1 MDRKS
6 KENYWFETGSPSFLI
21 QLLKDNPHD
30 LKKLINSA
38 DNIEASY
45 AMLDS
50 FDINNIPALTVLY
63 QAGYLTIKNY
73 SNKEPEYLLG
83 YPNKEI
89 KESMTFILISLLTH
103 QEEYQT
109 QQTIIY
115 MKQALREN
123 NIDKFCATLQEL
135 FADIPFKLH
144 IEQEKYYHSIFQ
156 LMGDDMGP

>member
-1 MDRKS
+1 
-6 KENYWFETGSPSFLI
+6 
-21 QLLKDNPHD
+21 
-30 LKKLINSA
+30 
-38 DNIEASY
+38 
-45 AMLDS
+45 MLDS

-63 QAGYLTIKNY
+63 QAGYLTSKNY

-123 NIDKFCATLQEL
+123 NIDKFCATLQ
-135 FADIPFKLH
+135 K
-144 IEQEKYYHSIFQ
+144 
-156 LMGDDMGP
+156 